1 MKEGAP
7 LSPPDNI
14 LTCTILKIGRTA
26 SLALILK
33 MYHANSGVNRM
44 YSQGRKLT
52 TVKHKCY
59 AKITM
64 QYILKVKNFNQS
76 EVRIQADS
84 SKLSC

>member
-1 MKEGAP
+1 MYCIVRP
-7 LSPPDNI
+7 MVLDNNVP
-14 LTCTILKIGRTA
+14 CTYHCLHV
-26 SLALILK
+26 LK

-64 QYILKVKNFNQS
+64 QYILKLKKKFNLRHGVKIVINGL
-76 EVRIQADS
+76 
-84 SKLSC
+84 SKKKKAP